1 MPAAL
6 PLTVRIGEDKL
17 TAWLV
22 PARAVESA
30 PTLDELLALLQ
41 HARVVH
47 GIQVEL
53 LEKLQRQLAGG
64 ESPKAPVAVAQG
76 TPPAPGRDGSFE
88 FLVGLGSG
96 EDTEG
101 AIDFR
106 ERRRFTRVKC
116 GERVALWRPALEGKP
131 GRGVDGSRLEPRP
144 VTQVPFARG
153 ENVEL
158 VPVADGGI
166 EIRAA
171 IDGVT
176 SVERG
181 NRVAVTDVLR
191 IEGDVDY
198 SVGNI
203 ETSGMVVIRGC
214 VRSSFTVRAG
224 RGITIQGTIEDAIVE
239 TAGDLRVGRGILGG
253 DFGHVKAGGD
263 LELHH
268 AQNAR
273 IECGG
278 DVVFGDSDLGSTIL
292 CRGTL
297 RALESH
303 GRLSG
308 GKYEA
313 LAGLEARELGSS
325 LGAPTRVRVGVDG
338 PLEDR
343 IEALEERLAALDE
356 QDAEDGFVYRGQEQ
370 LNRERAAELRKRI
383 AQRFEVRSSLAE
395 LREQRAG
402 FDASVVEPL
411 APAIVVHK
419 AINGGVTLTLRGAQ
433 LSIHDPTGPQQILF
447 DAAARAL
454 RVEEPGALRPRG

>member
-1 MPAAL
+1 ML
-6 PLTVRIGEDKL
+6 EKL
-17 TAWLV
+17 V
-22 PARAVESA
+22 
-30 PTLDELLALLQ
+30 Q
-41 HARVVH
+41 
-47 GIQVEL
+47 EL
-53 LEKLQRQLAGG
+53 LEGDLPG
-64 ESPKAPVAVAQG
+64 APVEVAHG

-88 FLVGLGSG
+88 FLVGQGAG
-96 EDTEG
+96 ESQEG

-106 ERRRFTRVKC
+106 ERRRFTRVKS
-116 GERVALWRPALEGKP
+116 GERIALWRPAIEGKA
-131 GRGVDGSRLEPRP
+131 GRGVDGSRLEAQA
-144 VTQVPFARG
+144 VAEVPFARG

-176 SVERG
+176 SIERG
-181 NRVAVTDVLR
+181 NRVAVTDVLH

-203 ETSGMVVIRGC
+203 ETSGMVVIRGS

-239 TAGDLRVGRGILGG
+239 TEGDLRVARGILGG
-253 DFGHVKAGGD
+253 DFGHVKVGGD

-278 DVVFGDSDLGSTIL
+278 DVTFGDSDLGSTIG
-292 CRGTL
+292 CKGRL

-308 GKYEA
+308 GRYEA

-325 LGAPTRVRVGVDG
+325 MGAPTRVRVGVDG
-338 PLEDR
+338 ALEDR
-343 IEALEERLAALDE
+343 IQELEERLAALDE
-356 QDAEDGFVYRGQEQ
+356 QDAEDGYVYQGQDQ
-370 LNRERAAELRKRI
+370 LNRERASELRKRI

-395 LREQRAG
+395 LRARRAE
-402 FDASVVEPL
+402 FDAAVVEPL
-411 APAIVVHK
+411 APLIVVHK
-419 AINGGVTLTLRGAQ
+419 AIYGGVALTLRGAK
-433 LSIHDPTGPQQILF
+433 LVVHDPSGAQRIGYDL
-447 DAAARAL
+447 AAAAL
-454 RVEEPGALRPRG
+454 RFEDPGALRPRG